1 MNILCTLFLCHE
13 ILLVSF
19 LHGTYLF
26 DMQCAF
32 RFQNTQ
38 PLSKCEIIQRMSSSG
53 GLNHISGEGLAG
65 LTNWEYRDRGAGLT
79 VSCATAQRALTPGQY
94 AVFYR

>member
-1 MNILCTLFLCHE
+1 
-13 ILLVSF
+13 
-19 LHGTYLF
+19 
-26 DMQCAF
+26 MQCAF

-38 PLSKCEIIQRMSSSG
+38 PLSKCEIITRMSGSD
-53 GLNHISGEGLAG
+53 GLNHVKGEGLAG